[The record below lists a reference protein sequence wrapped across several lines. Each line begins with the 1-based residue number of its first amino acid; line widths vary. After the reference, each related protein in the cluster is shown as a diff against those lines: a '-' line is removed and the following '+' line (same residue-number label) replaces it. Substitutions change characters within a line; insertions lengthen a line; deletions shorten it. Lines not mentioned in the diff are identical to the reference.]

1 MGVFG
6 KRAPSQPLEKL
17 PTQPVVN
24 APKDQFDTLV
34 IDMPSALD
42 PTDKKSFSVVENRD

>member
-1 MGVFG
+1 V
-6 KRAPSQPLEKL
+6 KARRPWYEPSEKL

-34 IDMPSALD
+34 VDMPSALD
-42 PTDKKSFSVVENRD
+42 PTDKKSLSVVDNRD

>member
-1 MGVFG
+1 V
-6 KRAPSQPLEKL
+6 KARRPWYEPSEKL

-34 IDMPSALD
+34 VDMPSARD
-42 PTDKKSFSVVENRD
+42 PTDKKSLSVVENRD